1 MTHFTR
7 TAAALAALAAA
18 GALAAGTLAFAA
30 NAFAADGQP
39 AARAT
44 GAPVTAPTTAVAQ
57 RRVVPTYYV
66 ADAAIEAVRQAT
78 VSAQIAGQVTHFFV
92 DAGDRVK
99 RGQVLARIDSRDV
112 DAQAAAGS
120 AQVAQAQANLAAA
133 QLSYDRSANLVQQNF
148 LSQAALDKADAEL
161 KTARAG
167 VEVARAT
174 QAQSSTARGYSEVR
188 APIDGVV
195 TRRLIEL
202 GELAQP
208 GKPILELHD
217 PQALR
222 AVGSV
227 PQMVLA
233 SVKAAPQVPVRV
245 ELPTLGRSVT
255 AVRTTVLPASDARLL
270 STQVRAELPL
280 QLPAGVVPGVSA
292 KLWLPTGQ
300 AEKLVVPV
308 AAVVRRGELT
318 AAYVVQA
325 DGRSLLRQLRVGE
338 AADGQVE
345 VLAGLEEGERVALD
359 PLQIARP

>member
-1 MTHFTR
+1 MTRLTPIAV
-7 TAAALAALAAA
+7 TLAL
-18 GALAAGTLAFAA
+18 LAAGGGLAGAVA
-30 NAFAADGQP
+30 LASDGQP
-39 AARAT
+39 AARAS
-44 GAPVTAPTTAVAQ
+44 APAPTTATAVVQ
-57 RRVVPTYYV
+57 RRVVPSYYV

-133 QLSYDRSANLVQQNF
+133 QLNYDRSANLVKQNF
-148 LSQAALDKADAEL
+148 LSQAALDKAEAEL
-161 KTARAG
+161 KTARAA
-167 VEVARAT
+167 VDVARAT

-195 TRRLIEL
+195 TRRLLEL

-222 AVGSV
+222 ATGSV

-233 SVKAAPQVPVRV
+233 AVKGGSASAASAVPVSV
-245 ELPTLGRSVT
+245 ELPTLGTRVT
-255 AVRTTVLPASDARLL
+255 ATRTTVLPAADARLL
-270 STQVRAELPL
+270 STQVRAELPA
-280 QLPAGVVPGVSA
+280 QLPAGVMPGVTA
-292 KLWLPTGQ
+292 KIWLPTGQ
-300 AEKLVVPV
+300 AEKLVIPV

-325 DGRSLLRQLRVGE
+325 DGRTLLRQLRVGD
-338 AADGQVE
+338 ASDGQVE
-345 VLAGLEEGERVALD
+345 VLAGLAEGERVALD
-359 PLQIARP
+359 PLQIARQ

>member
-1 MTHFTR
+1 MPRLTSIAVTL
-7 TAAALAALAAA
+7 AL
-18 GALAAGTLAFAA
+18 LAAGGSLAVADA
-30 NAFAADGQP
+30 LASDGQP
-39 AARAT
+39 ATRAPAA
-44 GAPVTAPTTAVAQ
+44 APAKATAVAQ
-57 RRVVPTYYV
+57 RRVVPSYYV

-92 DAGDRVK
+92 DDGDRVK

-133 QLSYDRSANLVQQNF
+133 QLNYDRSANLVKQNF
-148 LSQAALDKADAEL
+148 LSQAALDKAEAEL
-161 KTARAG
+161 KTARAT
-167 VEVARAT
+167 VDVARAT

-195 TRRLIEL
+195 TRRLLEL

-222 AVGSV
+222 ATGSV
-227 PQMVLA
+227 PQMVLSA
-233 SVKAAPQVPVRV
+233 VKGSSTTTVPVRV
-245 ELPTLGRSVT
+245 ELPTLGTSVT
-255 AVRTTVLPASDARLL
+255 ATRITVLPAADARLL
-270 STQVRAELPL
+270 STQVRADLPA
-280 QLPAGVVPGVSA
+280 QLPAGVMPGVSA
-292 KLWLPTGQ
+292 KVWLPTGQ
-300 AEKLVVPV
+300 AEKLVIPV

-325 DGRSLLRQLRVGE
+325 DGRTLLRQLRVGD
-338 AADGQVE
+338 ASDGQVE
-345 VLAGLEEGERVALD
+345 VLAGLAEGERVALD
-359 PLQIARP
+359 PLQIARQ